1 VTLIHHPTTPHRD
14 ERWTVLW
21 TRGQACAHI
30 ADLVSGGSAVRAD
43 GDLKTACIT
52 ARANVLVTS
61 RAASFDLASTLV
73 PHGIDETTKPPV
85 VVGAVGT
92 GPHSPL
98 VAATT
103 ERLAK
108 GYGADATLVSMSPS
122 EEDDPAAHAVLIE
135 LSNHAPSAGTR
146 VVRADNP
153 AGLLASLPPTGLVVL
168 GAPGG
173 SWWQRQFFGA
183 GRRLIH
189 AAPAGSVV
197 VRAAGRRCFHA
208 AEEMIAVG
216 PLMLAADAL
225 AVATAPVLPVV
236 EAGIVIGQVRME
248 ALRGTN
254 GSARVGDLCEAP
266 ITVLAD
272 EPIGDID
279 DLAERL
285 DGAPVP
291 VVDDESRLLGGVSA

>member
-21 TRGQACAHI
+21 TRGQACARI

-52 ARANVLVTS
+52 AQANILVTS

-73 PHGIDETTKPPV
+73 PHGVDERTSPPV
-85 VVGAVGT
+85 VIGAVGT

-103 ERLAK
+103 ERLASAF
-108 GYGADATLVSMSPS
+108 GAEAVLVSMSPD
-122 EEDDPAAHAVLIE
+122 EEDDPSAHAVLIE
-135 LSNHAPSAGTR
+135 LADHAPSADIA

-208 AEEMIAVG
+208 VEELTAVG
-216 PLMLAADAL
+216 PLMRAADAA

-236 EAGIVIGQVRME
+236 DGGIVIGQVRMA
-248 ALRGTN
+248 ALKASN
-254 GSARVGDLCEAP
+254 GSDRVGDLVEAA
-266 ITVLAD
+266 ITALAD
-272 EPIGDID
+272 EPIDAID
-279 DLAERL
+279 DLAAIL
-285 DGAPVP
+285 DGGPVP
-291 VVDDESRLLGGVSA
+291 VVDDESRLLGGVSV

>member
-1 VTLIHHPTTPHRD
+1 MTLIHHPTTPHRD

-21 TRGQACAHI
+21 TRGQACARI
-30 ADLVSGGSAVRAD
+30 ADLVSGGSAVKAD
-43 GDLKTACIT
+43 GDLKTACI
-52 ARANVLVTS
+52 ASRANVLVTS

-73 PHGIDETTKPPV
+73 PHGVDETTAPPI

-103 ERLAK
+103 ERLAA
-108 GYGADATLVSMSPS
+108 GFGADAILVSMSPD

-135 LSNHAPSAGTR
+135 MSEHAPSADTR
-146 VVRADNP
+146 VVRADHP

-208 AEEMIAVG
+208 VEELTAVG
-216 PLMLAADAL
+216 PLMLAADAA

-236 EAGIVIGQVRME
+236 DAGVVIGQVRMD
-248 ALRGTN
+248 ALRASN
-254 GSARVGDLCEAP
+254 GSDRVGDLVEAP
-266 ITVLAD
+266 ITALAD
-272 EPIGDID
+272 EPIEAIG
-279 DLAERL
+279 DLAARL
-285 DGAPVP
+285 DGGPVP
-291 VVDDESRLLGGVSA
+291 IVDDESRLLGGVSV